1 MFAIVCMCRYL
12 VNVDYALIM
21 DKATMSA
28 VLQLYAY
35 KPWLSVVFYECWRM
49 KCESDSIMHLL
60 REGLHPDISH
70 HVGALHWNQP
80 LSGLSGLHI
89 NTVC

>member
-1 MFAIVCMCRYL
+1 
-12 VNVDYALIM
+12 M

-35 KPWLSVVFYECWRM
+35 KPWLSVVFYECWSM
-49 KCESDSIMHLL
+49 KGESDSTVHLL

-70 HVGALHWNQP
+70 HVWRTALEPAPFWP
-80 LSGLSGLHI
+80 LRSSYQHCLL
-89 NTVC
+89 TRLFLAAQ